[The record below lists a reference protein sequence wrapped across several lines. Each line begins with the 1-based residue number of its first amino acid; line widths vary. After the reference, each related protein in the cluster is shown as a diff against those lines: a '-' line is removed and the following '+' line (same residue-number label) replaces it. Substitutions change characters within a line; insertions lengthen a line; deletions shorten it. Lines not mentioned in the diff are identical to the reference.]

1 MQRNA
6 PEPRDDVDRL
16 FARLHAVAPPPDLTA
31 RIMRALPAEVPRAQP
46 APVRAPVPSAPA
58 ARGLPW
64 RGITVAAGLVLAIMS
79 VRLGLLLDDSGA
91 LSVIGQIFSD
101 FGSFISA
108 PGDYLAPL
116 LAELPWFD
124 LIVALL
130 ALTLFWFGSAAS
142 IDQARDH
149 R

>member
-1 MQRNA
+1 MHPNT

-46 APVRAPVPSAPA
+46 APGAPA
-58 ARGLPW
+58 ARTLPW

-79 VRLGLLLDDSGA
+79 VRLGLLLDDSGV
-91 LSVIGQIFSD
+91 LSVIGQIFGD

-116 LAELPWFD
+116 LVELPWFD
-124 LIVALL
+124 LIVTLL
-130 ALTLFWFGSAAS
+130 ALALFWFGSSAS
-142 IDQARDH
+142 IDQTRE
-149 R
+149 RR